1 MKLAYRESVAPGMVR
16 LVIAIFCVLLAL
28 FTLLGP
34 LDTRDSLAPIQRLA
48 YFGMCG
54 AMQVPICY
62 AAAVLTLYLT
72 RNLRPR
78 QIALALTVTSLV
90 VAVPCAAIAYTA
102 YGLFRAGEPPGDR
115 LSSIYLVCALDL
127 WSATALG
134 YYVLRLRLRRMIPR
148 TSEDGTPPANESP
161 DPVAGAT
168 TDARTRQSPTAA
180 NDIRQPPST
189 ATAEIADED
198 DLPSR
203 PAGPPAGRTSDHAKE
218 SPAVVPPERPPIT
231 DREPEAATGEVAPG
245 LQATG
250 RFQSPIAVLQALV
263 RRGRPRHRLSQGFRS
278 LCGGDHQG
286 RFGRDSHAPCGRGRC
301 TRWPGDAGSPLL
313 LGLIRPYEPP
323 GATRRAHAAAPHR
336 RSRGSGEPSLPEG
349 RARCPVERGRASADP
364 GVAVHPPALTV
375 AAFLRRLAGDTQ
387 QRVGDRLQPLSGN
400 A

>member
-1 MKLAYRESVAPGMVR
+1 MPGKDLSFASELDMKLAYRESVAPGMVR

-90 VAVPCAAIAYTA
+90 VAAPCAAIAYTA

-189 ATAEIADED
+189 ATAEISDED

-245 LQATG
+245 FRQPGVSNRQSQFFRRLSAAVG
-250 RFQSPIAVLQALV
+250 RDIVYLKVSGHYVEVITRAGSDVILMRLADAVDALGGLGMQVHRSYWASYDHMNRLIRREGRMLLRLTDDREVPVSRPYLKAVRAVLSKEAA
-263 RRGRPRHRLSQGFRS
+263 RPPTQG
-278 LCGGDHQG
+278 
-286 RFGRDSHAPCGRGRC
+286 
-301 TRWPGDAGSPLL
+301 
-313 LGLIRPYEPP
+313 
-323 GATRRAHAAAPHR
+323 
-336 RSRGSGEPSLPEG
+336 
-349 RARCPVERGRASADP
+349 
-364 GVAVHPPALTV
+364 
-375 AAFLRRLAGDTQ
+375 
-387 QRVGDRLQPLSGN
+387 
-400 A
+400 